1 MALSYTAEISNFTF
15 AVEAIVSI
23 SFFPAVNATSRAMS
37 FFIVIAGFIAVDAPT
52 SSATTTKSKSARTV
66 VIKSAKRSNSNQ
78 IVNTLLNGIG
88 APSASIG
95 VNGDFY
101 IDTVAMNIYG
111 PKKKN
116 AWPLPKSLIGPAG
129 TAGAPG
135 TPGKQG
141 ANGKDGR
148 DGTNG
153 KDGERGP
160 TGSSGGGAGSVG
172 ATGPTGPAGPAGSPG
187 PAGATGPAGAIG
199 PIGPA
204 GASGSAGPTGAQGVA
219 GTPGIAGS
227 AGAQGIQGETG
238 PRGLQ
243 GLQGAQG
250 AQGETGPRGLQGLQG
265 AQGEAGSTGSQGI
278 QGATGATGPSRI
290 IHGNTLG
297 LTLNTTTGGTG
308 ITSQSVVTFQANKKY
323 FFSIRQFGAI
333 ATAQKTRNFGME
345 VFTTNV
351 TDLKYSVL
359 VTEAYS
365 YRSGASV
372 HEYIFEAIGTF
383 STVGS
388 AGDLSFSVIDGG
400 GITGSAPMTLTGNYQ
415 LIETNEI
422 SRIDQTDP
430 ATAIT

>member
-250 AQGETGPRGLQGLQG
+250 ETGPRGLQGLQG

-278 QGATGATGPSRI
+278 QGATGATGPAGPVRVFTGQVTFSTPLSGTVGASKESSNFALLSAGKKYLV
-290 IHGNTLG
+290 HVEVYGSAPSNSFYYLSG
-297 LTLNTTTGGTG
+297 TLNAIGATVTP
-308 ITSQSVVTFQANKKY
+308 ITK
-323 FFSIRQFGAI
+323 
-333 ATAQKTRNFGME
+333 
-345 VFTTNV
+345 FTTHNGN
-351 TDLKYSVL
+351 
-359 VTEAYS
+359 S
-365 YRSGASV
+365 YRSSNTLAESSVSLFSTIDGASL
-372 HEYIFEAIGTF
+372 
-383 STVGS
+383 VG
-388 AGDLSFSVIDGG
+388 AD
-400 GITGSAPMTLTGNYQ
+400 YQ
-415 LIETNEI
+415 LKVSIACGDPTAEPDHNISLSGFYIIEEV
-422 SRIDQTDP
+422 S
-430 ATAIT
+430 AIN